1 MATLPHFALARD
13 VFDNGTAGPGAVIY
27 TLT

>member
-13 VFDNGTAGPGAVIY
+13 VFDKGTAGQGAMIY